1 MKTGSLRARVILTT
15 LALLAIVLAGVVTA
29 VTLAYR
35 AKLDGDLHS
44 RLAKAGAAVERAG
57 SAGQAK
63 RLLPGLAL
71 EGIAIRIKP
80 PAGGEAPATGPAKT
94 SSTIQARGSLLFS
107 TRPSPTERRSPSP
120 PAAQTSTTQSPT
132 CFSSS
137 SWSRPPRSCSPP
149 ARPPRHSHRSPP
161 LSAVIQTATRIAHG
175 DSKLRLE
182 PSRTDT
188 ELGSLAQAFDQM
200 VDALEKAIEEARA
213 SDAATRRFLADAS
226 HELRTPIAALQAS
239 VETLLREQPERP
251 ERDRLE
257 AAVARESERLGRLVD
272 DLLGL
277 ARLEAHP
284 TRTPVDLATIV
295 RPLIEDAHT
304 RAPGAAI
311 TLSADNDT
319 TVRGDPDALERV
331 LRNLIDNALAAIQPT
346 GVIEVQL
353 QRCNGYVQA
362 RVADDGPGGT
372 RTSTRTH
379 LRALRS
385 TRLHQTR
392 PRPRPRHRPPHRRA
406 TPRRPHLRP
415 HAERSQL
422 HPRLPRS
429 PDSMGSS
436 ELERFLERSGGH
448 VTAEASAVFT
458 DRIGF
463 LSSTGD

>member
-15 LALLAIVLAGVVTA
+15 LGVLTIVLAGVVTA

-35 AKLDGDLHS
+35 AKLDGDTHS
-44 RLAKAGAAVERAG
+44 RLAKAGAAVERAR

-71 EGIAIRIKP
+71 EGIAIRITP
-80 PAGGEAPATGPAKT
+80 PALGEPPAANRAKT
-94 SSTIQARGSLLFS
+94 SPTIQARGSLLALDEALPDGTKVSFTAS
-107 TRPSPTERRSPSP
+107 RASIDHAVTNLLLVELLVAAAALALATLLVLQGTRTALR
-120 PAAQTSTTQSPT
+120 
-132 CFSSS
+132 
-137 SWSRPPRSCSPP
+137 
-149 ARPPRHSHRSPP
+149 P
-161 LSAVIQTATRIAHG
+161 LSAVIETATRIAHG

-226 HELRTPIAALQAS
+226 HELRTPVAALQAS

-284 TRTPVDLATIV
+284 NREPADLAAIAL
-295 RPLIEDAHT
+295 PLVQDARG
-304 RAPGAAI
+304 RAPQATI
-311 TLSADNDT
+311 TLNTNNDAS
-319 TVRGDPDALERV
+319 VNGDPDALERV

-353 QRCNGYVQA
+353 QRRNGWVET
-362 RVADDGPGGT
+362 RVTDDGPGVPEPQ
-372 RTSTRTH
+372 RERIFE
-379 LRALRS
+379 RFV
-385 TRLHQTR
+385 RLDPSKPGHGLGLAIA
-392 PRPRPRHRPPHRRA
+392 RRIA
-406 TPRRPHLRP
+406 QQHHGDLTCDTTPRGASFTLRIP
-415 HAERSQL
+415 AE
-422 HPRLPRS
+422 P
-429 PDSMGSS
+429 
-436 ELERFLERSGGH
+436 
-448 VTAEASAVFT
+448 
-458 DRIGF
+458 
-463 LSSTGD
+463 

>member
-1 MKTGSLRARVILTT
+1 MKTGSLRARVIFTT

-35 AKLDGDLHS
+35 AKLDGDLHN
-44 RLAKAGAAVERAG
+44 RLAKAGAAVDRAG

-80 PAGGEAPATGPAKT
+80 PAGGEGSASGPGKAA
-94 SSTIQARGSLLFS
+94 SSIQARGSLLILDEVLPDGTKVSFTAS
-107 TRPSPTERRSPSP
+107 RASIDHAVTNLLLVELLVAAAALVLATLLVLQGTRTALR
-120 PAAQTSTTQSPT
+120 
-132 CFSSS
+132 
-137 SWSRPPRSCSPP
+137 
-149 ARPPRHSHRSPP
+149 P
-161 LSAVIQTATRIAHG
+161 LSAVIETATRIAHG

-257 AAVARESERLGRLVD
+257 AIVARESERVGRLVD

-277 ARLEAHP
+277 ARLEARP
-284 TRTPVDLATIV
+284 IRQRADLAAIV
-295 RPLIEDAHT
+295 RPLVEDARARAT
-304 RAPGAAI
+304 RATI
-311 TLSADNDT
+311 TLNSDNDT

-331 LRNLIDNALAAIQPT
+331 VRNLIDNAMAAIQPT

-362 RVADDGPGGT
+362 RVADDGPGVPE
-372 RTSTRTH
+372 
-379 LRALRS
+379 
-385 TRLHQTR
+385 HQR
-392 PRPRPRHRPPHRRA
+392 
-406 TPRRPHLRP
+406 
-415 HAERSQL
+415 ERIF
-422 HPRLPRS
+422 
-429 PDSMGSS
+429 
-436 ELERFLERSGGH
+436 ERFVRLDAIKPGHGLGLAIARRITEQHYGNLTCDPTPSGA
-448 VTAEASAVFT
+448 TFT
-458 DRIGF
+458 
-463 LSSTGD
+463 LSLPTEP

>member
-15 LALLAIVLAGVVTA
+15 LALLTIVLASVVTA

-80 PAGGEAPATGPAKT
+80 PAGTGAPTTAPAKT
-94 SSTIQARGSLLFS
+94 GSTIQTRGSLLILDEVLPDGTKVSFS
-107 TRPSPTERRSPSP
+107 ASRASIDRAVTNLLLVELLVAGSALALATFLVLHGTRTALS
-120 PAAQTSTTQSPT
+120 
-132 CFSSS
+132 
-137 SWSRPPRSCSPP
+137 
-149 ARPPRHSHRSPP
+149 P
-161 LSAVIQTATRIAHG
+161 LSAVIETATRIAHG
-175 DSKLRLE
+175 DSKLRLK

-200 VDALEKAIEEARA
+200 LDALEAAIEEARA

-257 AAVARESERLGRLVD
+257 AAVARDSERVGRLVN

-277 ARLEAHP
+277 ARLEGHP
-284 TRTPVDLATIV
+284 TRTTVDLATIA
-295 RPLIEDAHT
+295 RPLVEDAHT
-304 RAPGAAI
+304 RAPHATI
-311 TLSADNDT
+311 TLNADHDA
-319 TVRGDPDALERV
+319 TVRGDPDGLERV

-346 GVIEVQL
+346 GRIDVQL
-353 QRCNGYVQA
+353 RRLNGYVQA
-362 RVADDGPGGT
+362 HVVDDGPGVPEHQRQRIFERFVRLEQSKPG
-372 RTSTRTH
+372 H
-379 LRALRS
+379 GLGLAIALRIAQQHHGDLS
-385 TRLHQTR
+385 CDPTLNGASFT
-392 PRPRPRHRPPHRRA
+392 
-406 TPRRPHLRP
+406 L
-415 HAERSQL
+415 
-422 HPRLPRS
+422 RLP
-429 PDSMGSS
+429 
-436 ELERFLERSGGH
+436 
-448 VTAEASAVFT
+448 T
-458 DRIGF
+458 
-463 LSSTGD
+463 

>member
-1 MKTGSLRARVILTT
+1 MKTGSLRTRVILTT
-15 LALLAIVLAGVVTA
+15 LALLAIVLVGVVTA

-35 AKLDGDLHS
+35 AKLDGDLHN
-44 RLAKAGAAVERAG
+44 RLATAGTAVERAG

-80 PAGGEAPATGPAKT
+80 PAGGDAPATGQAKT
-94 SSTIQARGSLLFS
+94 ASTIHARGSLLILDEVLPDGTKVSFTAS
-107 TRPSPTERRSPSP
+107 RASIEHAVANLLLVELLVAAAALVLATLLVLQGTRTALR
-120 PAAQTSTTQSPT
+120 
-132 CFSSS
+132 
-137 SWSRPPRSCSPP
+137 
-149 ARPPRHSHRSPP
+149 P
-161 LSAVIQTATRIAHG
+161 LSGVIETAMRIAQG

-200 VDALEKAIEEARA
+200 VDALEKAIDEARA

-257 AAVARESERLGRLVD
+257 AAVARESERVGRLVG

-284 TRTPVDLATIV
+284 TRTPLDLATIV

-311 TLSADNDT
+311 TLSVDKDT

-346 GVIEVQL
+346 GVIEVRL

-362 RVADDGPGGT
+362 RVADDGPGVPE
-372 RTSTRTH
+372 
-379 LRALRS
+379 
-385 TRLHQTR
+385 HQR
-392 PRPRPRHRPPHRRA
+392 
-406 TPRRPHLRP
+406 
-415 HAERSQL
+415 ERIF
-422 HPRLPRS
+422 
-429 PDSMGSS
+429 
-436 ELERFLERSGGH
+436 ERFVRLDSTKPGH
-448 VTAEASAVFT
+448 GLGLAIARRIAEQHHGDLTCDPTPNGASFT
-458 DRIGF
+458 
-463 LSSTGD
+463 LSLPKEA